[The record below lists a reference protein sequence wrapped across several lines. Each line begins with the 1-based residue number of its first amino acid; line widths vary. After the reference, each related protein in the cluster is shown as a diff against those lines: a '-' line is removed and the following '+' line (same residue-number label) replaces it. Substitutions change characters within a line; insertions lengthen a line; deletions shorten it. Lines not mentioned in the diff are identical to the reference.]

1 MRHQG
6 MLLATLAVALFSVA
20 PSSVAAQGRTVT
32 GTYTTSLTTP
42 QGQLKAL
49 IVIKRDNGALSG
61 TLDVEGFPTA
71 RIASVTP
78 TDNTVRM
85 IAETPEG
92 PVDVTLKFTDADK
105 VAGTVLYQG
114 AEYPIEGTF
123 VASASGAAGSL
134 PPGRALSTAAG
145 TYSLKTTQPLMGSD
159 AFEVTCT
166 VTRATSGSY
175 GGACGN
181 PEHGEVAVE
190 AVTVAGNTVT
200 ITGPTPAGAYTLSLT
215 IAGAA
220 ADGTIA
226 VGAEMVKIKG
236 TFAAK

>member
-1 MRHQG
+1 
-6 MLLATLAVALFSVA
+6 MLLATLAVALFTVA

-32 GTYTTSLTTP
+32 GTYTTGLTTP

-71 RIASVTP
+71 RIGSVTP
-78 TDNTVRM
+78 TDSTVRM

-92 PVDVTLKFTDADK
+92 PAVVTLRFTDADK

-123 VASASGAAGSL
+123 MASGSGAADSV
-134 PPGRALSTAAG
+134 PPGRALLTAAG

-175 GGACGN
+175 GGACST
-181 PEHGEVAVE
+181 EYGEVAVE
-190 AVTVAGNTVT
+190 AVAVAGNTVT
-200 ITGPTPAGAYTLSLT
+200 MTGLAPVGAYTLSLT